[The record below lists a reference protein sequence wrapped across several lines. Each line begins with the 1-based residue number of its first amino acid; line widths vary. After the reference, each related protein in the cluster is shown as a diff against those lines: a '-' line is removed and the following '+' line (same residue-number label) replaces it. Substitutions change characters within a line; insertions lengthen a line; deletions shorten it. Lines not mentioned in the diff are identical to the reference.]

1 MTIAVIDTEMGC
13 KKLTL
18 FIGVGGNSRER
29 VDAILLSSG
38 VIGSR
43 RDDVSFNTGSRSLRK
58 QQTCMLGE
66 TTDTSQG
73 SCLGS
78 LGCAGAFLLCKS
90 PMQTTKAVDSSG
102 NHRKGF
108 CQIHFCLEKNASFS
122 AQWT

>member
-1 MTIAVIDTEMGC
+1 MTIAVINTEIGC
-13 KKLTL
+13 KELTF

-78 LGCAGAFLLCKS
+78 LWVC
-90 PMQTTKAVDSSG
+90 
-102 NHRKGF
+102 
-108 CQIHFCLEKNASFS
+108 
-122 AQWT
+122 